1 MTCGIIEHM
10 VTIRPAA
17 AADCDAIADI
27 YRHYVEH
34 TVATF
39 DYAAPTVEA
48 WTTKLAAIRSAARP
62 FLVAVEDD
70 PDAIV
75 VGFAYLG
82 SFREKYAYAWTTE
95 DTIYLRPDAGGRGIG
110 SALLGALLA
119 AAEPHNVRQIIA
131 VIAATGGEA
140 SVALH
145 AKHGFAEVGRT
156 PSVGFKFG
164 QWIDCIY
171 MQRALS

>member
-1 MTCGIIEHM
+1 M
-10 VTIRPAA
+10 VTIRSGT
-17 AADCDAIADI
+17 AADCAAIADI

-39 DYAAPTVEA
+39 DYVAPTVET
-48 WTTKLAAIRSAARP
+48 WTTKLASIRSAARP
-62 FLVAVEDD
+62 FLVAVDD
-70 PDAIV
+70 DLERTV
-75 VGFAYLG
+75 LGFAYLG
-82 SFREKYAYAWTTE
+82 AFREKQAYAWTTE

-145 AKHGFAEVGRT
+145 AKHGFVEVGRT
-156 PSVGFKFG
+156 PAVGFKFG
-164 QWIDCIY
+164 QWVDCIY
-171 MQRALS
+171 MQRALP